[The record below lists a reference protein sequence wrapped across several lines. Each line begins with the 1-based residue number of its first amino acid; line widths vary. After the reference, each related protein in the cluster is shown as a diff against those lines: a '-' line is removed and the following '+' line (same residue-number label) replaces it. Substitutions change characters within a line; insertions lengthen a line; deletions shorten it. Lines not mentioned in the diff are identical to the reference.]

1 MTALSIL
8 IFVLL
13 AAVVAVLALG
23 IGSFGR
29 EGAENAKRSNK
40 MMQMRIVLQGAA
52 VLAILLF
59 IYLSGATGEG

>member
-23 IGSFGR
+23 ISNFGR
-29 EGAENAKRSNK
+29 EGTDSAKRSNK
-40 MMQMRIVLQGAA
+40 MMQLRIGLQAAA

-59 IYLSGATGEG
+59 IYLSGASGEG

>member
-1 MTALSIL
+1 MSGLSIL

-40 MMQMRIVLQGAA
+40 MMRYRIILQAIA
-52 VLAILLF
+52 VAAILAYIFLRGNGGG
-59 IYLSGATGEG
+59 S

>member
-1 MTALSIL
+1 MSALSIL

-29 EGAENAKRSNK
+29 EGTDSAKRSNK
-40 MMQMRIVLQGAA
+40 MMQWRIGLQAAA

-59 IYLSGATGEG
+59 IYLSGTSGGG